1 MDNRDILYTF
11 FKAENERNWE
21 LYKQFLHPEVC
32 WELFSKEKKKIV
44 GIENYMKTIKNAYL
58 NTDYKFSCIDMQISK
73 SGNRIA
79 TYLVNNFG
87 VRSLDI
93 FDFKDGKIYREYEFI
108 FD

>member
-1 MDNRDILYTF
+1 MDNRDILYVF

-21 LYKQFLHPEVC
+21 LYKQFLHTEVC

-58 NTDYKFSCIDMQISK
+58 NTDSKFSCIDMQISK

-87 VRSLDI
+87 VRSMDI

-108 FD
+108 LD